1 MVVVVV
7 KSVMLMV
14 VLTGCFGADVLAD
27 AMAVLVGCL
36 DWCFDWCLVW
46 CDGCKWLMCLFSL
59 FLVFV

>member
-36 DWCFDWCLVW
+36 VW
-46 CDGCKWLMCLFSL
+46 WFARAGVFVRVCACLFVRL
-59 FLVFV
+59 L

>member
-1 MVVVVV
+1 M

-36 DWCFDWCLVW
+36 DWCLDWCF
-46 CDGCKWLMCLFSL
+46 DGVLTA
-59 FLVFV
+59 VNG

>member
-1 MVVVVV
+1 M

-36 DWCFDWCLVW
+36 VWCFDRFF
-46 CDGCKWLMCLFSL
+46 DGVLTA
-59 FLVFV
+59 VNG